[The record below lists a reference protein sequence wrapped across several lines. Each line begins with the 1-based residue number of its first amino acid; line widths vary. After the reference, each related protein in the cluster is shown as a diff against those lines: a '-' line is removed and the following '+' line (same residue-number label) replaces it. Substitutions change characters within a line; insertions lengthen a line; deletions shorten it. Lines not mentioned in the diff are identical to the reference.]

1 MRKVIKTVGK
11 GAKKG
16 RATEL
21 KMGINRLQTEKM
33 IQIGEILI
41 KSGNK

>member
-1 MRKVIKTVGK
+1 MIKTVGK